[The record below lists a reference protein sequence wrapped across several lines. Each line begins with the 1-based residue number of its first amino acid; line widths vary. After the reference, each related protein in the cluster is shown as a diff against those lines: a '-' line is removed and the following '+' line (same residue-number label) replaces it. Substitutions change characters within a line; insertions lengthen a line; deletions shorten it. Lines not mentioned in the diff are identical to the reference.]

1 MFYSLSNLLLLN
13 HDMIRLIFEIFN
25 NNKRVKK
32 IILVP
37 GLPGKPSAFY
47 IATLERQMLFC
58 RIVLENLLGNLEKSL
73 NNVAITSNFPS
84 LELF

>member
-1 MFYSLSNLLLLN
+1 
-13 HDMIRLIFEIFN
+13 MIRLIFEIFN
-25 NNKRVKK
+25 NYKRVKK

-37 GLPGKPSAFY
+37 GLPGKPSTFY
-47 IATLERQMLFC
+47 IATLERQMVFC
-58 RIVLENLLGNLEKSL
+58 RMVLENLLGNLEKSL

>member
-1 MFYSLSNLLLLN
+1 
-13 HDMIRLIFEIFN
+13 MIRLIFEIFN
-25 NNKRVKK
+25 NYKRVKK

-47 IATLERQMLFC
+47 IATLEMLFC

>member
-1 MFYSLSNLLLLN
+1 M
-13 HDMIRLIFEIFN
+13 
-25 NNKRVKK
+25 
-32 IILVP
+32 P